1 MNPMEK
7 FLPLFPLSL
16 VVFPMEELNLH
27 IFEPR
32 YRQLINECFDN
43 GTTFGVPTFLDG
55 KLPGFGTEVKVLGLS
70 KRYDDGRLDIK
81 TLGVRVFRIIDFQ
94 NPVALKMY
102 AGGVVAMLPE
112 AEQYPFVMPG
122 LLERVN
128 RLYALLEEENKFDIE
143 KMQPFSYQIA
153 HKIGLSVEEE
163 YSLLKMPT
171 ENERQAFLIQHLER
185 IIPMLQD
192 VERTKDRIR
201 MNGHFKNLDALNF

>member
-1 MNPMEK
+1 MEK

-32 YRQLINECFDN
+32 YRQLINESLDN
-43 GTTFGVPTFLDG
+43 GTTFGIPTFLDG
-55 KLPGFGTEVKVLGLS
+55 KLPGFGTEVKVISLS

-102 AGGVVAMLPE
+102 SGGVVAMLPE
-112 AEQYPFVMPG
+112 AEQYPFVMSG

-128 RLYALLEEENKFDIE
+128 RLYELLEEENKFDIE
-143 KMQPFSYQIA
+143 KMQPYSYQIA

-201 MNGHFKNLDALNF
+201 MNGHFKNLDPLNF